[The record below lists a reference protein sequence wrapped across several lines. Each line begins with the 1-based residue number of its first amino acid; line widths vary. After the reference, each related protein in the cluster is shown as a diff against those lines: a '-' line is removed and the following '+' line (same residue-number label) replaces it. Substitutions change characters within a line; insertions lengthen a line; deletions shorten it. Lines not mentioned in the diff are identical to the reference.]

1 MIWTP
6 WNSFG
11 WRGAPWKG
19 GINVA
24 YRLRAGEES
33 GKYRP
38 GQFVK
43 ASYATRYAHKV
54 AAVVTRAEKEE
65 RQRRAEEY
73 IDDYE
78 VEWEITSLYEE
89 LAG

>member
-1 MIWTP
+1 M
-6 WNSFG
+6 
-11 WRGAPWKG
+11 
-19 GINVA
+19 A

-43 ASYATRYAHKV
+43 ASYAKRYAHKV
-54 AAVVTRAEKEE
+54 AAVETRVDKEE
-65 RQRRAEEY
+65 RRRRLEEY
-73 IDDYE
+73 VEDYE